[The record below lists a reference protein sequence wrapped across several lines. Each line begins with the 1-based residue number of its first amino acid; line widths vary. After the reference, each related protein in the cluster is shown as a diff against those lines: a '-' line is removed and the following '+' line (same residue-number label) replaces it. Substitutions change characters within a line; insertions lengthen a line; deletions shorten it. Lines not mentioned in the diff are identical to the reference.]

1 VAEPSGSAARAV
13 IDPLARMPGRGVYLC
28 RDERGTTEHPRP
40 AAECLAQA
48 CRRRSF
54 ARALRRQVTVDSI
67 CCDVKLVEST
77 SR

>member
-1 VAEPSGSAARAV
+1 VAEPSGSGARAV
-13 IDPLARMPGRGVYLC
+13 IDPLARMPGRGAYLC
-28 RDERGTTEHPRP
+28 RDQRGPGEHPQP
-40 AAECLAQA
+40 AGDCLAQA

-54 ARALRRQVTVDSI
+54 ARALRQPVTVVSI